1 MRRPLSI
8 KVLGTL
14 NHYHGVCT
22 RGALLPFRDG
32 KCGMYW
38 QGVGRETVL
47 HKGGVPLVCCHPLIC
62 QHRAEAGVARASG
75 EVGYSASRALCAMRL
90 VIFFAHSFVVS
101 FIMVWYGVWC
111 ALLQMVPI
119 VVAMGTVGCAL
130 PTYILLFG
138 SSQNLTK
145 ISQTHQS
152 TRFQPNLAL
161 MPNYALCHGA
171 ARRNANTFVMCT
183 HLRARTFFFGAV
195 EGYLVL

>member
-1 MRRPLSI
+1 MRPYSTRVGCHLFVAI
-8 KVLGTL
+8 HLFVNIELRLG
-14 NHYHGVCT
+14 
-22 RGALLPFRDG
+22 LPELAVRWG
-32 KCGMYW
+32 
-38 QGVGRETVL
+38 
-47 HKGGVPLVCCHPLIC
+47 
-62 QHRAEAGVARASG
+62 
-75 EVGYSASRALCAMRL
+75 ASRALCAMRL

-119 VVAMGTVGCAL
+119 VVAIGTVGCAR

-171 ARRNANTFVMCT
+171 ARRSANTFVMCT